1 MVISKKSS
9 TFARFFARQEWISR
23 AKRAS
28 PGGGIGRRVGLKHQ
42 WETVPVRSRPWVL
55 RKEVYAMIIVPVK
68 EGENIERAIKKFKRK
83 FDKTG
88 VVKELRRRQQFD
100 KPSELKRIKMAHAK
114 YVQSLHAH
122 DDM

>member
-1 MVISKKSS
+1 MGN
-9 TFARFFARQEWISR
+9 R
-23 AKRAS
+23 AGSIPAL
-28 PGGGIGRRVGLKHQ
+28 G
-42 WETVPVRSRPWVL
+42 T
-55 RKEVYAMIIVPVK
+55 RKEVVYAMIIVPVK

-114 YVQSLHAH
+114 YVQSLHAN
-122 DDM
+122 DDK